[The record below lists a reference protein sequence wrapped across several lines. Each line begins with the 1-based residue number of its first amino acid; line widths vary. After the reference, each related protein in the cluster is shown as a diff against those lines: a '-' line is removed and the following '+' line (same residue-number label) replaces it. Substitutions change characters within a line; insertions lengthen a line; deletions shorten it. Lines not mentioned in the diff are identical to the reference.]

1 MAHLAH
7 YKEAHPMPFVVTH
20 WINLVSMIF
29 LIISGFVIHFPVP
42 GIMGVCRGLHIFF
55 GFVLFINCLVRVIMS
70 FFVKSAP
77 TGGTRKQVKDFRTWL
92 PQKDNRHQGLSW
104 VKYSL
109 FLKKDHP
116 LSAKLGVPQKISY
129 QQIPILIVL
138 MFITGI
144 CLWVPTMNWPF
155 CQWVTGLLG
164 GLMSVRI
171 IHYFG
176 MFVFIIFM
184 FIHVYLANVEGFEP
198 TKLMF
203 FRKEHGGLVY
213 DPDKHVIVG
222 DDTLKPRNE

>member
-1 MAHLAH
+1 
-7 YKEAHPMPFVVTH
+7 MPFVVTH

-29 LIISGFVIHFPVP
+29 LIITGFVIHFPVP
-42 GIMGVCRGLHIFF
+42 GIMGICRGLHIFF
-55 GFVLFINCLVRVIMS
+55 GFVLFINCLVRVILS

-77 TGGTRKQVKDFRTWL
+77 TAGTRKQVRDVLTWL
-92 PQKDNRHQGLSW
+92 PQKDNRHQGGAW
-104 VKYSL
+104 IKYYL
-109 FLKKDHP
+109 FMKKDHP

-129 QQIPILIVL
+129 LLIPILIIL
-138 MFITGI
+138 MFLTGL
-144 CLWVPTMNWPF
+144 CLWMPTANAMMWLTTA
-155 CQWVTGLLG
+155 WG
-164 GLMSVRI
+164 GAMSVRI

-184 FIHVYLANVEGFEP
+184 FIHVYLANIEGFEP

-222 DDTLKPRNE
+222 DDTLKPRSE